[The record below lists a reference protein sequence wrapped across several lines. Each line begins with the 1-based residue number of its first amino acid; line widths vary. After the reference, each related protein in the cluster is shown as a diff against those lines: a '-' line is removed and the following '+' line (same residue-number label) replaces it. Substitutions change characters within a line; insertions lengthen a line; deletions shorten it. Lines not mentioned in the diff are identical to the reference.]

1 MTLAG
6 GFPSRYLCLHPR
18 DPSKELRSHFSRGN
32 WRKKGP
38 PPSLPRP
45 SPLASRG
52 LWAEPSAGSRGRV
65 PNKGWRWPREP
76 RGWRRGTGGSRRPF
90 GSSVPHRSPAQYA
103 PFVHAARKPWQGPH
117 SPPPE
122 QPARRPACLIRSSL
136 TSSAKLSRVNPISSN
151 HFICHVLL
159 VFVRGWGVGG
169 RCTRSCNVWE

>member
-6 GFPSRYLCLHPR
+6 GFPSCQLSLHPSNPR
-18 DPSKELRSHFSRGN
+18 KELRPHSSRGG
-32 WRKKGP
+32 WREGGP
-38 PPSLPRP
+38 PSSLPRP
-45 SPLASRG
+45 SPCVGFG
-52 LWAEPSAGSRGRV
+52 LSLLREVGGRV
-65 PNKGWRWPREP
+65 PNKGWRWPWAR
-76 RGWRRGTGGSRRPF
+76 RGWRRGAGGSLRPF

-151 HFICHVLL
+151 QS
-159 VFVRGWGVGG
+159 GTG
-169 RCTRSCNVWE
+169 S